1 MFMEPNNT
9 VVLVV
14 LASNDPAPIIN
25 DKNTISMEVYN
36 YYLITVLLSEDLES
50 VWLTC
55 VVLVN
60 LLYFFPAFC
69 RYVKIGIIYRCC

>member
-14 LASNDPAPIIN
+14 LRNDPAPIIN
-25 DKNTISMEVYN
+25 DKNTISMKVYN

-50 VWLTC
+50 VVHMCCAGKFTVFFSCILQICQDWH
-55 VVLVN
+55 N
-60 LLYFFPAFC
+60 L
-69 RYVKIGIIYRCC
+69 

>member
-1 MFMEPNNT
+1 M

-14 LASNDPAPIIN
+14 MASNDPSYIIN

-50 VWLTC
+50 VWLRC

-60 LLYFFPAFC
+60 LLYFFSC
-69 RYVKIGIIYRCC
+69 ILQTCQ

>member
-1 MFMEPNNT
+1 MFMELNNI

-14 LASNDPAPIIN
+14 MASNDPSSIIN

-60 LLYFFPAFC
+60 LLYFFSC
-69 RYVKIGIIYRCC
+69 ILQTCQ